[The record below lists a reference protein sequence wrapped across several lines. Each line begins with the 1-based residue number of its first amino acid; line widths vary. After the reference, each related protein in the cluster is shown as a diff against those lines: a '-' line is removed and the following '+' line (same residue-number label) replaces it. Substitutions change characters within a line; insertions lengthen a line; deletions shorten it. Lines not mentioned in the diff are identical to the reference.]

1 MKLRVVL
8 AAALAAAGS
17 WAFGDQLDVSQ
28 FAKTFTVVVPAS
40 SVPSG
45 AVADFPALV
54 RLSTAIDGF
63 SYSDFRQQDG
73 ADLAFV
79 DSEGNVLP
87 HEIDTWNPGGESLVW
102 VKVPLLSAGAA
113 IRVYYGS
120 LAYTSAVAATS
131 VWSAYTGVW
140 HMREASGTAYDS
152 TANGLD
158 AEPVGER
165 TGDMIAYPN
174 GAVGAAR
181 VNQTG
186 DTGVH
191 NRMAIPNYDSFALGD
206 TFTFSGWFNISSQDG
221 WNRIASRKASWG
233 TAGMEVE
240 LNAGTAG
247 MLDVYGNDGDSI
259 AAAWPSSMDNG
270 WAQLVFVYSGS
281 TVKYYANG
289 VFVAEKNDIAPI
301 ADNGQVLALGNNATG
316 TERSFFGR
324 YDEVRLSGATP
335 TAGRIAADYAT
346 VHDKGFF
353 VYGAVSSNTT
363 VNPANY
369 TRFVQLTI
377 GSSAIANGTLLPGV
391 PVLVR
396 LSTAITGFDYNDFGL
411 SRGGDL
417 VFADADGNV
426 LAHEVDVWDTSG
438 ESLVWVKVPLL
449 ASGSTIY
456 AYWGSATAS
465 PVASSATWGAF
476 KGVWHM
482 NESGSTTE
490 PDVSGN
496 GLDAVPTSNSL
507 TGWEGEAADTTGLMT
522 TCPGVVGTARRNQDG
537 YAGYVHNRLL
547 VPSYTLGD
555 TFTVSGWFYQK
566 NIFSWHRILTRKEV
580 AGDSGWHIE
589 WDFGGTEGAGTGM
602 VALGDGTKSFSF
614 DVGSIKDKW
623 TYLTFVYEGTSL
635 KVCTNGALCAA
646 GEINAAVDNGNP
658 LAIGGSPNG
667 SQPSFEGYYDEVRL
681 GAGALSAERI
691 AVDYEVIHDA
701 SFVAFGSVGVP
712 VANAPV
718 MDVPVIAKNAGGDLT
733 VTVSMTSGTGT
744 PYARFVSAA
753 GNSDFALS
761 EGVVTG
767 PQSYTIAVPAELAAD
782 NTYSVD
788 AVGVNTAGGEVV
800 AHGAGRFYNG
810 VLSVAKTSDAAEDG
824 PVAGVFTVSRAD
836 AYGDLTVNYSLS
848 GTAVAGTDYVGAASG
863 TVVIPNGA
871 TSATVS
877 IMPKVNVA
885 ESADTSVVFA
895 FADGLYTASAS
906 TATMTIANLE
916 PVDRKSFRR
925 RVEFTFP
932 MDFLGEG
939 EVLTNFPA
947 LVRLS
952 TAIPGFSYSD
962 FQLANGGDMMFT
974 DSLGQAI
981 PSEVDTWDDAG
992 TSLVWVSVP
1001 ELTKG
1006 TTIKMYYG
1014 NGANPAGVPL
1024 AKWPGYAGVWHM
1036 GEASG
1041 TAHDSTENGL
1051 DAEPVHNNPWNGD
1064 QTAIADG
1071 AVGKGRINQMES
1083 TRYSVDYLTYD
1094 SDADVR
1100 ASSKRS
1106 FARVA
1111 DYSSLEVG
1119 SRFTFSG
1126 WFRTVHGAEWDEL
1139 IACRNEAGNHWG
1151 WNVKRLPTAN
1161 DEDVHVSVHVAD
1173 GGGKFTIPNMKGS
1186 WVHLV
1191 FSFDKVKDG
1200 QNNDVGEVT
1209 VYGNGEAATL
1219 YDGSGRGSTFVHDV
1233 ALPLTFGNQ
1242 NDVADGLGYNGQ
1254 YDELRLKR
1262 GTASA
1267 SWAKAE
1273 YRTVTDA
1280 TFVSASEA
1288 MPAVGGFILIV
1299 R

>member
-1 MKLRVVL
+1 MKSRLFL
-8 AAALAAAGS
+8 FAACVSAVCFLQAAP
-17 WAFGDQLDVSQ
+17 LDVSG
-28 FAKTFTVVVPAS
+28 FSKSLTITVPAA
-40 SVPSG
+40 SVAQG
-45 AVADFPALV
+45 VLLTDFPALV
-54 RLSTAIDGF
+54 RLSTSIDGF
-63 SYSDFRQQDG
+63 SYSDFQQQDG
-73 ADLAFV
+73 TDLAFT
-79 DSEGNVLP
+79 DAEGNVLP
-87 HEIDTWNPGGESLVW
+87 HEIDTWNPSGESLVW
-102 VKVPLLSAGAA
+102 VKVTLLSASST

-120 LAYTSAVAATS
+120 SAYVSTVAATS
-131 VWSAYTGVW
+131 VWSAYAGVW
-140 HMREASGTAYDS
+140 HMREASGALADS
-152 TANGLD
+152 TGHSLSASR
-158 AEPVGER
+158 VGNDPSLIVQ
-165 TGDMIAYPN
+165 TPGCVGNAVYQGDEEGNSTYLEVPSYDTLS
-174 GAVGAAR
+174 VG
-181 VNQTG
+181 G
-186 DTGVH
+186 
-191 NRMAIPNYDSFALGD
+191 SFAI
-206 TFTFSGWFNISSQDG
+206 SGWFN
-221 WNRIASRKASWG
+221 A
-233 TAGMEVE
+233 
-240 LNAGTAG
+240 
-247 MLDVYGNDGDSI
+247 DSI
-259 AAAWPSSMDNG
+259 TYARLFSRGTYDVAGFEAECGGDGAVYARGSTAAGNFVHTDSTPLVGHWTHVAVVHDGTDINIYVNGDLKKSGTTDAVVDNG
-270 WAQLVFVYSGS
+270 NPLCIGCSG
-281 TVKYYANG
+281 
-289 VFVAEKNDIAPI
+289 VA
-301 ADNGQVLALGNNATG
+301 GNKW
-316 TERSFFGR
+316 SFKGKI
-324 YDEVRLSGATP
+324 DEVRLIDAVPSA
-335 TAGRIAADYAT
+335 AWIAAEYAT
-346 VHDKGFF
+346 AHDEGFF
-353 VYGAVSSNTT
+353 VYSAVTQNITID
-363 VNPANY
+363 PANY

-377 GSSAIANGTLLPGV
+377 GSSDIANCTLLPGV

-396 LSTAITGFDYNDFGL
+396 LSTAINGFDYNDFGL
-411 SRGGDL
+411 SLGGDL

-426 LAHEVDVWDTSG
+426 LAHEIDVWDTSG

-449 ASGSTIY
+449 ASGTMIY

-465 PVASSATWGAF
+465 PVASSATWSAF

-507 TGWEGEAADTTGLMT
+507 TAWGGEAADTTGQMT

-566 NIFSWHRILTRKEV
+566 NIFSWHRILTRKEA

-602 VALGDGTKSFSF
+602 VALGDGTKALSF

-691 AVDYEVIHDA
+691 AVDYAIVHDA
-701 SFVAFGSVGVP
+701 SFVSFGTVGVP
-712 VANAPV
+712 AANAPV
-718 MDVPVIAKNAGGDLT
+718 MDVPVIAKNAGGDFT

-744 PYARFVSAA
+744 PYVRFVSAA

-767 PQSYTIAVPAELAAD
+767 PQTYTIAVPAALAAD
-782 NTYSVD
+782 KTYSVD

-800 AHGAGRFYNG
+800 AHGASRFYNG

-824 PVAGVFTVSRAD
+824 PVAGVFTISRTD
-836 AYGDLTVNYSLS
+836 AYGDLTVDYSLS
-848 GTAVAGTDYVGAASG
+848 GTAVAGMDYVGAAAG

-885 ESADTSVVFA
+885 VSVDTSVVFA
-895 FADGLYTASAS
+895 FADGLYLASPS
-906 TATMTIANLE
+906 TATMTIANLA
-916 PVDRKSFRR
+916 PVTRNNFLKC
-925 RVEFTFP
+925 VEFTFP

-947 LVRLS
+947 LVKLS

-974 DSLGQAI
+974 DSRRQVI

-1001 ELTKG
+1001 ALTKG

-1024 AKWPGYAGVWHM
+1024 AKWPDYAGVWHM

-1041 TAHDSTENGL
+1041 TAHDSTANGL
-1051 DAEPVHNNPWNGD
+1051 DAEPVHNDPWNGD

-1100 ASSKRS
+1100 ARSKRS

-1111 DYSSLEVG
+1111 DYSSLGVG
-1119 SRFTFSG
+1119 ARFTFSG
-1126 WFRTVHGAEWDEL
+1126 WFRTIHGAEWDEL
-1139 IACRNEAGNHWG
+1139 IACRNEAGNNWG
-1151 WNVKRLPTAN
+1151 WNVKRLPTTTN

-1173 GGGKFTIPNMKGS
+1173 GGGKFTIPNMKGN
-1186 WVHLV
+1186 WVHIV
-1191 FSFDKVKDG
+1191 FSFDKIKDD

-1219 YDGSGRGSTFVHDV
+1219 YDGSGRGSTYIHDV

-1273 YRTVTDA
+1273 YLTVTDT
-1280 TFVSASEA
+1280 TFVSASVVKSA
-1288 MPAVGGFILIV
+1288 IPGLTVFV